1 METLQKIK
9 TTAKRRDMN
18 TDDLMSIA
26 LKRANLKEKPYDT
39 DIISEGENIKRV
51 LIGIDME
58 TPELL
63 LAKELGY
70 DCVVSHHP
78 KADSCVVNFA
88 KVMDVQIDRMVKAG
102 VPINKAQK
110 ALKKKQASVD
120 LGRHASNYDKVSSAA
135 KLMNMPYL
143 NIHIPA
149 DFITE
154 QIVQTRLDKV
164 FKKKPKTK
172 LKDII
177 EELNS
182 WEYYQEKIA
191 QPVIRVG
198 SNDDYAGRIEVLM
211 AGGTNGGVDVYKA
224 YFEAGVGTIIAMH
237 IPEDVKKAVS
247 EQNIGNII
255 VAPHMPSDS
264 IGLLEIVKAWREE
277 GFEVTCMSGI
287 VE

>member
-1 METLQKIK
+1 
-9 TTAKRRDMN
+9 MN
-18 TDDLMSIA
+18 TNNLMDMA
-26 LKRANLKEKPYDT
+26 LKRAKLDKIPYDT
-39 DIISEGENIKRV
+39 AIIVSGEDIKKV

-63 LAKELGY
+63 LARDLGY

-78 KADSCVVNFA
+78 KADSCVVEFS

-110 ALKKKQASVD
+110 ALKKKQASVE
-120 LGRHASNYDKVSSAA
+120 LGQHASNYDRVSSAA
-135 KLMNMPYL
+135 RLINLPYL

-154 QIVQTRLDKV
+154 EIVQTRLDKA
-164 FKKKPKTK
+164 FIDKPKTK

-177 EELNS
+177 QELNS
-182 WEYYQEKIA
+182 WEYYQNKIA
-191 QPVIRVG
+191 KPVIRVG
-198 SNDDYAGRIEVLM
+198 SGDDYAGKIEVLM
-211 AGGTNGGVDVYKA
+211 AGGTNGGVDVYKS

-237 IPEDVKKAVS
+237 VPEDVKKAVV

-255 VAPHMPSDS
+255 IAPHMPSDS
-264 IGLLEIVKAWREE
+264 IGLLEIVKVWREE
-277 GFEVTCMSGI
+277 GIEVTCMSGI

>member
-1 METLQKIK
+1 
-9 TTAKRRDMN
+9 MN
-18 TDDLMSIA
+18 TNDLMKTA
-26 LKRANLKEKPYDT
+26 LSLAKLEKKPFDT
-39 DIISEGENIKRV
+39 DIIVEGENIKKV

-63 LAKELGY
+63 LAQQLGY

-78 KADSCVVNFA
+78 KADSCVVDFA
-88 KVMDVQIDRMVKAG
+88 KVMDVQIDRMLKAG

-110 ALKKKQASVD
+110 ALKKKQASID
-120 LGRHASNYDKVSSAA
+120 LGRHASNYDRVSSAA
-135 KLMNMPYL
+135 RLMNMPYL

-154 QIVQTRLDKV
+154 EIVQTKLDKA
-164 FKKKPKTK
+164 FKEKPKTK

-182 WEYYQEKIA
+182 WEYYQNKIA
-191 QPVIRVG
+191 KPVIRVG
-198 SNDDYAGRIEVLM
+198 SNDDYAGKIEVLM
-211 AGGTNGGVDVYKA
+211 AGGTNGGVDVYKS

-237 IPEDVKKAVS
+237 VPEDVKKAVQ

-255 VAPHMPSDS
+255 IAPHMPSDS
-264 IGLLEIVKAWREE
+264 IGLLEIVKAWREQ
-277 GFEVTCMSGI
+277 GIEVTCMSGI

>member
-1 METLQKIK
+1 
-9 TTAKRRDMN
+9 MN
-18 TDDLMSIA
+18 TNDLMNSA
-26 LKRANLKEKPYDT
+26 LKLAKLETKPYDT
-39 DIISEGENIKRV
+39 DIIVEGENIKKV

-63 LAKELGY
+63 LAKELGF

-78 KADSCVVNFA
+78 KADNCVVDFA

-110 ALKKKQASVD
+110 VLKQKQASID
-120 LGRHASNYDKVSSAA
+120 LGRHASNYDRVSSAA
-135 KLMNMPYL
+135 RLMNMPYL

-154 QIVQTRLDKV
+154 EIVQSKLDEA
-164 FKKKPKTK
+164 FNDKPKAK

-177 EELNS
+177 AELNS
-182 WEYYQEKIA
+182 WDYYQGKIA

-198 SNDDYAGRIEVLM
+198 SNEDYAGKIEVLM
-211 AGGTNGGVDVYKA
+211 AGGTNGGVEVYKS
-224 YFEAGVGTIIAMH
+224 YFDAGVGTIIAMH
-237 IPEDVKKAVS
+237 VPEDVQKAVI

-264 IGLLEIVKAWREE
+264 IGLLEIVKVWREL
-277 GFEVTCMSGI
+277 GFEVTTMSGI
-287 VE
+287 VED

>member
-1 METLQKIK
+1 
-9 TTAKRRDMN
+9 MN
-18 TDDLMSIA
+18 TNDLMNIA
-26 LKRANLKEKPYDT
+26 LKLAKLEEKPYDT
-39 DIISEGENIKRV
+39 DIIVEGENIKKV

-63 LAKELGY
+63 LAQNLGF

-78 KADSCVVNFA
+78 KADSCLVDFA

-110 ALKKKQASVD
+110 VLKKRKESVD
-120 LGRHASNYDKVSSAA
+120 LNSHPLNYDRVSSAA
-135 KLMNMPYL
+135 RLINMPYL

-154 QIVQTRLDKV
+154 EIVQTRLDKT
-164 FKKKPKTK
+164 FKDKTKTK

-177 EELNS
+177 DELNS
-182 WEYYQEKIA
+182 WEYYQGKVA
-191 QPVIRVG
+191 KPLIRVG
-198 SNDDYAGRIEVLM
+198 SNDDYAGKIEVLM
-211 AGGTNGGVDVYKA
+211 AGGTNGGVDVYKS

-237 IPEDVKKAVS
+237 IPEDVKKAVQ

-264 IGLLEIVKAWREE
+264 IGLLEIVKQWREK
-277 GFEVTCMSGI
+277 GVEVTCMSGI

>member
-1 METLQKIK
+1 
-9 TTAKRRDMN
+9 MN
-18 TDDLMSIA
+18 TTDLINTA
-26 LKRANLKEKPYDT
+26 LKLAKLEEKPFDT
-39 DIISEGENIKRV
+39 DIIVEGENIKKV

-63 LAKELGY
+63 LAQELGY

-78 KADSCVVNFA
+78 KADSCVVDFA

-110 ALKKKQASVD
+110 ALKKKQSSID
-120 LGRHASNYDKVSSAA
+120 LGRHASNYDRVSSAA
-135 KLMNMPYL
+135 RLMNMPYL

-154 QIVQTRLDKV
+154 EIVQSKLDNAFKENPKV
-164 FKKKPKTK
+164 K
-172 LKDII
+172 LKNII
-177 EELNS
+177 EVLNS
-182 WEYYQEKIA
+182 WKYYQNKVA
-191 QPVIRVG
+191 KPVIRVG

-211 AGGTNGGVDVYKA
+211 AGGTNGGVDVYKS

-237 IPEDVKKAVS
+237 VPEDVKKAVQ

-255 VAPHMPSDS
+255 IAPHMPSDS
-264 IGLLEIVKAWREE
+264 IGLLEIVKVWRNQ

-287 VE
+287 IE

>member
-1 METLQKIK
+1 MK
-9 TTAKRRDMN
+9 MN
-18 TDDLMSIA
+18 TQNLMDIA
-26 LKRANLKEKPYDT
+26 LKLSKLKEIPFDSG
-39 DIISEGENIKRV
+39 IIVEGKNIKKV
-51 LIGIDME
+51 LMGIDME

-78 KADSCVVNFA
+78 KADSCIVDFA
-88 KVMDVQIDRMVKAG
+88 KVMDVQIERMVKDG

-110 ALKKKQASVD
+110 VLQKQKLSVD
-120 LGRHASNYDKVSSAA
+120 MGRHASNYDRVSSAA
-135 KLMNMPYL
+135 RLLNIPYL

-154 QIVQTRLDKV
+154 EIVQTKLDKS
-164 FKKKPKTK
+164 FQNKPKTK

-177 EELNS
+177 KELNS
-182 WEYYQEKIA
+182 WGYYKGKIA

-198 SNDDYAGRIEVLM
+198 SNEDYAGKISVLM
-211 AGGTNGGVDVYKA
+211 AGGTNGGVDVYKS

-237 IPEDVKKAVS
+237 IPENVKKAVQ

-255 VAPHMPSDS
+255 IAPHMPSDS
-264 IGLLEIVKAWREE
+264 IGLLEIVKAWREK
-277 GFEVTCMSGI
+277 GVEVTCMSGI

>member
-1 METLQKIK
+1 
-9 TTAKRRDMN
+9 MN
-18 TDDLMSIA
+18 TKDLMNTA
-26 LKRANLKEKPYDT
+26 LSLAKLKKIPYDSG
-39 DIISEGENIKRV
+39 IIVEGNNIKKV

-78 KADSCVVNFA
+78 KADSCVVDFA
-88 KVMDVQIDRMVKAG
+88 RVMDVQIKRMVKAG

-110 ALKKKQASVD
+110 ALKKRQASVE
-120 LGRHASNYDKVSSAA
+120 LGQHAANYDRVSSAA
-135 KLMNMPYL
+135 ELMKIPYL

-154 QIVQTRLDKV
+154 KIVQKRLNKT

-177 EELNS
+177 NELNS
-182 WEYYQEKIA
+182 WEYYQGKVA

-198 SNDDYAGRIEVLM
+198 NANDYAGKIEVLM
-211 AGGTNGGVDVYKA
+211 SGGTNGGVEVYKS

-237 IPEDVKKAVS
+237 IPEDVQKAVI
-247 EQNIGNII
+247 EQNIGNVII
-255 VAPHMPSDS
+255 APHMPSDS
-264 IGLLEIVKAWREE
+264 IGLLEIVKAWREQ
-277 GFEVTCMSGI
+277 GVEVSCMSGI

>member
-1 METLQKIK
+1 MEST
-9 TTAKRRDMN
+9 MN
-18 TDDLMSIA
+18 TTQLLQTALDLA
-26 LKRANLKEKPYDT
+26 KLKEVPYDT
-39 DIISEGENIKRV
+39 DIIVEGKNIKKV

-63 LAKELGY
+63 LAQQMGF

-78 KADSCVVNFA
+78 KADSCVVDFA
-88 KVMDVQIDRMVKAG
+88 KVMEVQIDRMVKAG

-110 ALKKKQASVD
+110 ALKKKQTSVD
-120 LGRHASNYDKVSSAA
+120 LGSHASNYDRISSAA
-135 KLMNMPYL
+135 RLMKMPYL

-154 QIVQTRLDKV
+154 EIVQNKLDTA
-164 FKKKPKTK
+164 FKNKPKTT
-172 LKDII
+172 LNDIM

-182 WEYYQEKIA
+182 WEYYQGKVA
-191 QPVIRVG
+191 QPIIRVG
-198 SNDDYAGRIEVLM
+198 SNDSYAGRIEVLM
-211 AGGTNGGVDVYKA
+211 AGGTNGGVDVYKS

-237 IPEDVKKAVS
+237 VPEDVKKAVQ

-255 VAPHMPSDS
+255 IAPHMPSDS
-264 IGLLEIVKAWREE
+264 IGLLEIVKAWREQ
-277 GFEVTCMSGI
+277 GVDVTCMSGI

>member
-1 METLQKIK
+1 
-9 TTAKRRDMN
+9 MN
-18 TDDLMSIA
+18 TKNLMNTA
-26 LKRANLKEKPYDT
+26 LKLAKLDSMPYDT
-39 DIISEGENIKRV
+39 NIIVEGENIKKV

-63 LAKELGY
+63 LAQQMGF

-78 KADSCVVNFA
+78 KADSCIVDFS
-88 KVMDVQIDRMVKAG
+88 KVMDVQIDRMVKSG

-110 ALKKKQASVD
+110 ALKKKQQSVD
-120 LGRHASNYDKVSSAA
+120 LGSHASNYDSVSSAA
-135 KLMNMPYL
+135 RLMKMPYL

-154 QIVQTRLDKV
+154 EIVQSKLDKT
-164 FKKKPKTK
+164 FKTKPKTK
-172 LKDII
+172 LQDII

-182 WEYYQEKIA
+182 WDYYVGKVA
-191 QPVIRVG
+191 QPIIRVG
-198 SNDDYAGRIEVLM
+198 SPSDYAGKIEVLM
-211 AGGTNGGVDVYKA
+211 AGGTNGGVDVYKS

-237 IPEDVKKAVS
+237 VPEDVKKAVA

-255 VAPHMPSDS
+255 IAPHMPSDS
-264 IGLLEIVKAWREE
+264 IGLLEIVKAWRKE
-277 GFEVTCMSGI
+277 GLEVTCMSGI

>member
-1 METLQKIK
+1 
-9 TTAKRRDMN
+9 MN
-18 TDDLMSIA
+18 TKDLMNTA
-26 LKRANLKEKPYDT
+26 LKVAKLDVMPPDT
-39 DIISEGENIKRV
+39 NIIVTGENIKKV

-63 LAKELGY
+63 LARELGY
-70 DCVVSHHP
+70 DCVISHHP
-78 KADSCVVNFA
+78 KADSCIVDFA
-88 KVMDVQIDRMVKAG
+88 KVLDVQIDRMVKSG

-110 ALKKKQASVD
+110 ALKKKQATVD
-120 LGRHASNYDKVSSAA
+120 LSHHASNYDRVSSAA
-135 KLMNMPYL
+135 RLLNMPYL
-143 NIHIPA
+143 NIHVPA

-154 QIVQTRLDKV
+154 EIVQSRLSKV
-164 FKKKPKTK
+164 FNDKPKIK

-177 EELNS
+177 NELNS

-191 QPVIRVG
+191 QPIIRVG
-198 SNDDYAGRIEVLM
+198 SENDYAGKIEVLM
-211 AGGTNGGVDVYKA
+211 AGGTNGGIDVFKA

-237 IPEDVKKAVS
+237 VPEDVKKAVI

-255 VAPHMPSDS
+255 IAPHMPSDS
-264 IGLLEIVKAWREE
+264 IGLLEIVKAWRKE

>member
-1 METLQKIK
+1 
-9 TTAKRRDMN
+9 MN
-18 TDDLMSIA
+18 TTTLMNTA
-26 LKRANLKEKPYDT
+26 LKLAKLDSMPHDT
-39 DIISEGENIKRV
+39 NIIVAGENIKRV

-63 LAKELGY
+63 LAQQLGY

-78 KADSCVVNFA
+78 KADSCIVDFA
-88 KVMDVQIDRMVKAG
+88 KVMDAQIARMVKSG

-110 ALKKKQASVD
+110 ALRAKQTSVD
-120 LGRHASNYDKVSSAA
+120 LLKHASNYDQVSSAA
-135 KLMNMPYL
+135 RLMNIPYL

-154 QIVQTRLDKV
+154 EIVQTRLDKA
-164 FKKKPKTK
+164 FANKSKTK

-182 WEYYQEKIA
+182 WEYYIGKIA
-191 QPVIRVG
+191 QPIIRVG
-198 SNDDYAGRIEVLM
+198 SNDDYAGKIEVLM
-211 AGGTNGGVDVYKA
+211 SGGTNGGVDVYKS

-237 IPEDVKKAVS
+237 VPENVQKAVI

-255 VAPHMPSDS
+255 IAPHMPSDS
-264 IGLLEIVKAWREE
+264 IGLLEIVYAWRKL

>member
-1 METLQKIK
+1 
-9 TTAKRRDMN
+9 MN
-18 TDDLMSIA
+18 TKDLMDTA
-26 LKRANLKEKPYDT
+26 LKLAKLDKMPYDT
-39 DIISEGENIKRV
+39 NIIVKGKNIRKV

-63 LAKELGY
+63 LAQQLGY

-78 KADSCVVNFA
+78 KAEASVVDFA
-88 KVMDVQIDRMVKAG
+88 KVMDVQIHRMVKAG

-110 ALKKKQASVD
+110 ALRKKQLSVD
-120 LGRHASNYDKVSSAA
+120 LSQHASNYDRVGSAA
-135 KLMNMPYL
+135 KLMNLPYL

-154 QIVQTRLDKV
+154 KIVQTRLNKAFDDK
-164 FKKKPKTK
+164 PETK
-172 LKDII
+172 LKEII

-182 WEYYQEKIA
+182 WEYYKGKIA

-198 SNDDYAGRIEVLM
+198 SGDDYAGKIEVLM
-211 AGGTNGGVDVYKA
+211 AGGTSGGVDVYKS

-237 IPEDVKKAVS
+237 VPEDVKKAVQ

-255 VAPHMPSDS
+255 IAPHMPSDS
-264 IGLLEIVKAWREE
+264 IGLLEIVKAWRKK
-277 GFEVTCMSGI
+277 GVEVTCMSGI